1 MERSPR
7 TSDPQWQMLTQHSL
21 PAHLETLDHLATM
34 VSVVTPE
41 GLCLFANTAFEEAL
55 GLSRRAMLG
64 DRKSVV

>member
-41 GLCLFANTAFEEAL
+41 GLSLYKAILLPCPPHM
-55 GLSRRAMLG
+55 GLM
-64 DRKSVV
+64 

>member
-1 MERSPR
+1 
-7 TSDPQWQMLTQHSL
+7 L

-55 GLSRRAMLG
+55 GLSQARHAGHVDVRLAG
-64 DRKSVV
+64 GREPAA